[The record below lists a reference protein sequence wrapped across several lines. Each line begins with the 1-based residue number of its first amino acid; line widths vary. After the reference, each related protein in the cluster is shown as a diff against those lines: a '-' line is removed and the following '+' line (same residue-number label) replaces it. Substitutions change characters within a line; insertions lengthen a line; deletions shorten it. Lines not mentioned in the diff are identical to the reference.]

1 METILAIANYFGIT
15 IDELSGYQSDQD
27 DKINQ
32 IIQIVDSYNI
42 KSRGDDQWVD
52 ECILILREGLTEFPK
67 NERLMITLG
76 DTLAE
81 TGWRSH
87 HEWLYYDDEGFIQH
101 KYDKHKKN
109 EYWSEVAKIGEYLVN
124 NACDNTVVTKAIRI
138 LVLLYR
144 NCCETEKAMT
154 YAMKNAFNK
163 ELQTT
168 FSCLVI

>member
-1 METILAIANYFGIT
+1 METILAIANYFRIT

-81 TGWRSH
+81 TGWRRH